1 MTEKRATQGMLRK
14 ALKRDADAKI
24 ATKKRNKNVA
34 NLINEK
40 IKPIEDVWMDL
51 NIHGQPVRIV
61 LNKME
66 EDEWFCAY
74 ATLKDSRYLSESYLG
89 GDLCEIT
96 YREGDEVGIDTNN
109 WYYRDMDKSALL
121 QSAIRQIQSVIENW
135 MSVINT
141 EE

>member
-1 MTEKRATQGMLRK
+1 MTKKIATQENLRR
-14 ALKRDADAKI
+14 ALKRDADVKSAI
-24 ATKKRNKNVA
+24 KKRGKNVA

-40 IKPIEDVWMDL
+40 IKPTEDVWMDL

-74 ATLKDSRYLSESYLG
+74 ATLKNSRYLSDSYLG